1 MNQPIRIGI
10 LSELKVPT
18 DNRTPLSPEQCVQ
31 LLKDYPQLELI
42 VAPSSLRCFDD
53 QSYSNVGIPVHSDLS
68 NCDILLGVKEVPS
81 DKLIPNKTYLFF
93 SHTKKKQAYNQVL
106 MQSLIAKH
114 IRMIDYECLTH
125 EDEQRVIG
133 FGLFAGIVGAHNSL
147 KTYGQ
152 KFQAFDLP
160 AAHQLGSYQ
169 ALIETYHKTKLPPI
183 KIALTG
189 SGKVAAGMLEIMAHL
204 DIDAVE
210 PKDFLNNNY
219 PYPVYTHLKGASLYA
234 QKENGTFNRNDFHHH
249 PQDYECLFAPY
260 TKVADILMNGIY
272 WDAQIDRLF
281 EISDIAQPDWTIS
294 VIGDVTCDENG
305 SVPINLGASTIADP
319 VYGIDRASSQKVAP
333 YKPGASTI
341 DVMAVDNLPNE
352 LAKDASQYFGAQL
365 MKFILPSL
373 IRQETN
379 AIIDRGTMCLDAKL
393 TKAFEYLSDYAY
405 A

>member
-10 LSELKVPT
+10 LRELKVPT
-18 DNRTPLSPEQCVQ
+18 DNRTPLSPEQCAQ
-31 LLKDYPQLELI
+31 LLRAYPQLEI
-42 VAPSSLRCFDD
+42 VVAPSPLRCFDD
-53 QSYSNVGIPVHSDLS
+53 QSYSNAGISLQSDLS
-68 NCDILLGVKEVPS
+68 NCDILLGVKEVPA
-81 DKLIPNKTYLFF
+81 DALIPNKTYLFF
-93 SHTKKKQAYNQVL
+93 SHTKKKQAYNQGL
-106 MQSLIAKH
+106 MQALIKKH

-169 ALIETYHKTKLPPI
+169 ALIETYHNTKLPPL
-183 KIALTG
+183 KIVVTG
-189 SGKVAAGMLEIMAHL
+189 SGKVAAGILEIMAHF

-210 PKDFLNNNY
+210 PIDFLNNQY
-219 PYPVYTHLKGASLYA
+219 DYPVYTHLKGASLYA
-234 QKENGTFNRNDFHHH
+234 HKETGSFNRSDFHHH
-249 PQDYECLFAPY
+249 PEAYTCKFAPF

-272 WDAQIDRLF
+272 WDHKIDRLF
-281 EISDIAQPDWTIS
+281 APEAIQAADWRLS
-294 VIGDVTCDENG
+294 VIGDITCDAQG

-319 VYGIDRASSQKVAP
+319 VYGIDRASGQKVAP
-333 YKPGASTI
+333 HMPGTSTI

-379 AIIDRGTMCLDAKL
+379 AIIDRGTMCSDAKL
-393 TKAFEYLSDYAY
+393 SKAFEYLSDYAY
-405 A
+405 S

>member
-133 FGLFAGIVGAHNSL
+133 FGLFAGIVGAHNTL
-147 KTYGQ
+147 KTYGE
-152 KFQAFDLP
+152 KFNLFHLP

-169 ALIETYHKTKLPPI
+169 ALIETYHQTKLPPI

-234 QKENGTFNRNDFHHH
+234 HKENGTFNRNDFHHH

-319 VYGIDRASSQKVAP
+319 VYGIDRVTFGKVAP
-333 YKPGASTI
+333 FLASKNSI

-365 MKFILPSL
+365 MKFILPAL
-373 IRQETN
+373 IQQEAN
-379 AIIDRGTMCLDAKL
+379 AIIDRGTMCAEGKL
-393 TKAFEYLSDYAY
+393 TKPFEYLSDYAY